1 MNSTVVQNVVTYDTV
16 IDFDN
21 PELKLFPGM
30 TAYVSIPVATAT
42 NVIKVPNAALRFKPD
57 LTANQ
62 LQTLYRKFGIPE
74 GGEGAPGNSVAKTSS
89 KGSAAGS
96 PPAGKP
102 APGSKN
108 EARLVWKL
116 VSGSTI
122 EPVRIKIG
130 ITDHTNTELLQ
141 TINGSLKPGDPLITG
156 VAQNR
161 GSEKAAGPAGPRR
174 P

>member
-42 NVIKVPNAALRFKPD
+42 SVIKVPNAALRFKPD
-57 LTANQ
+57 FPASQ
-62 LQTLYRKFGIPE
+62 LQGLYRKFGIPE
-74 GGEGAPGNSVAKTSS
+74 EAEG
-89 KGSAAGS
+89 GSANAVARTPSAGGAS
-96 PPAGKP
+96 APSKP
-102 APGSKN
+102 ASGPKN

-116 VSGSTI
+116 ISGRTI

-141 TINGSLKPGDPLITG
+141 TINGSLKPGDALITG
-156 VAQNR
+156 VAQGR
-161 GSEKAAGPAGPRR
+161 SSEKAAGPRR